1 MEDDNV
7 GAARTFID
15 SLTDTDD
22 AADKLQGLE
31 ALFNEVEGEGS
42 Q

>member
-7 GAARTFID
+7 AAARTFID
-15 SLTDTDD
+15 SLTDD

-31 ALFNEVEGEGS
+31 ALLSEVEGEGS